1 MLDDGSLT
9 ESPPASPLPPPLTM
23 VITTDRR
30 TAQNS
35 PKYETSLQTPPSRT
49 GLRTPTRLAS
59 PRSWFLALA
68 ALRATLLES
77 RCSIPAATCR
87 ATQCAL
93 VPAVSPALSQCGP
106 CSGCDAFAAFGER
119 RAKTVPPFRRA
130 RHVADD
136 CALRLSTDVTSHDC
150 RHRFVH
156 GRTKPMPRARLP
168 AASLVQSTQ
177 PAPSAAGGFSGRPR
191 RRGGGVVRTRQR
203 AFMNTALR
211 PVE

>member
-1 MLDDGSLT
+1 M
-9 ESPPASPLPPPLTM
+9 
-23 VITTDRR
+23 
-30 TAQNS
+30 
-35 PKYETSLQTPPSRT
+35 
-49 GLRTPTRLAS
+49 AS

-177 PAPSAAGGFSGRPR
+177 RSRRLQRATTTA
-191 RRGGGVVRTRQR
+191 RRGGRAHQATCVHEHGPQACRVVVQTREFPWTR
-203 AFMNTALR
+203 VTGLGAD
-211 PVE
+211 